1 MISKRLIFIWLG
13 SEVPDYGKFCMDA
26 FKQVNP
32 NFEIMLV
39 HEPDM
44 KNIQNQDLKDC
55 ISLVDGENYNFYK
68 HMVVRP
74 WAKKHLFGEVG
85 HITAISDAFRFY
97 LLNKYG
103 GIYLDLDT
111 FPVKPF
117 DDKLLSYEN
126 GFTVNY
132 RPNRYDIFFVGMN
145 KGCVDSG
152 LVRLPN
158 GKNEKCFDEKVHRI
172 LYYEKIW
179 QRIYEAHCQDIK
191 CKFFNCLLQIGECM
205 YNSMLVPQYYVD
217 HFRKNSWKQV

>member
-1 MISKRLIFIWLG
+1 
-13 SEVPDYGKFCMDA
+13 
-26 FKQVNP
+26 
-32 NFEIMLV
+32 
-39 HEPDM
+39 
-44 KNIQNQDLKDC
+44 LKDC
-55 ISLVDGENYNFYK
+55 IELVNSKQASIYK
-68 HMVVRP
+68 HLTTRN
-74 WAKKHLFGEVG
+74 WTKKNLSSKVG
-85 HITAISDAFRFY
+85 QLTALSDAFRFY

-145 KGCVDSG
+145 KDCVDYG

-158 GKNEKCFDEKVHRI
+158 DKNEKWFDEKVHRI

-179 QRIYEAHCQDIK
+179 QRIYESHCQDIK

-205 YNSMLVPQYYVD
+205 YNSKLVPQYYVD
-217 HFRKNSWKQV
+217 HFRKEAWR